1 MEDEKIQHAKND
13 RLNEQKNRKRE
24 RWGKVRMTRSLKP
37 SIKKVEAPK
46 EIDPEKL
53 AFMQY
58 LGVLDE
64 EDEGAKDAAGSQ
76 Q

>member
-1 MEDEKIQHAKND
+1 LEEKNA

-24 RWGKVRMTRSLKP
+24 RWGKVRMLRSTKP

-53 AFMQY
+53 AFLQY
-58 LGVLDE
+58 LGNLE
-64 EDEGAKDAAGSQ
+64 EDEEEGAPANQKSLK
-76 Q
+76 